1 MIRMLL
7 LLLGTRA
14 IRRYRFPLIAC
25 GALVSLT
32 GVAIFVDAVTGGF
45 HFPIHQFGYLILLD
59 AAVMLLTAFNTRGM
73 QRRLMYTRS
82 ALLLVFGLLI
92 VNGRHASELV
102 LAVALGIALLADS
115 CLRIASAIVLRFPFW
130 KRYLGLGLAQLA
142 FAIFLLE
149 PYPTHYA
156 GTIHYGIGAWL
167 AVSGLVVLHL
177 GLTIGRLSDSALLPA
192 LFSRGWLPFV
202 DRSEPPT
209 RTLAPE
215 ERLIVHVWT
224 AYDTANQ
231 PLNRPVLDRYI
242 AAVDANGVISTGH
255 AALEIVPDVYVSH
268 YPAVEIDRNPE
279 EFARLFRAT
288 ADNDV
293 AGRFQPSY
301 AVESAN
307 WCESVWKI
315 TFDSSYA
322 DIERARRF
330 WHEYRKDNTY
340 NLTRRNCSSTV
351 VQVLEVALEGSLLRR
366 GYGHSSVLGALF
378 SPELWVAAQLR
389 RRAETMAWTPGL
401 ALDYA
406 RALFGVLHPP
416 RVAWWMLARRA
427 IATRHNA
434 YGPQGSVRRSPF
446 ISGSVRR
453 VDRT

>member
-1 MIRMLL
+1 MIRVLL

-14 IRRYRFPLIAC
+14 IRRYRPALFAF

-32 GVAIFVDAVTGGF
+32 GVAIFIDAATEGF
-45 HFPIHQFGYLILLD
+45 HLPIHQFGYLVLLD
-59 AAVMLLTAFNTRGM
+59 AAVMVLLAFNTSGT
-73 QRRLMYTRS
+73 QRRLMYARS
-82 ALLLVFGLLI
+82 ALLTVFGLLI
-92 VNGRHASELV
+92 INGRHASSLL
-102 LAVALGIALLADS
+102 LAIALGLALLADS

-130 KRYLGLGLAQLA
+130 KRYLSLGVAQLL
-142 FAIFLLE
+142 FALFLLE

-156 GTIHYGIGAWL
+156 GTTHYGIGAWL

-177 GLTIGRLSDSALLPA
+177 AIAIGRLSDSALLPA

-202 DRSEPPT
+202 DRSAPT
-209 RTLAPE
+209 ARARSPA

-231 PLNRPVLDRYI
+231 PLNRPILDRYI

-268 YPAVEIDRNPE
+268 YPDVEIDRNPE

-288 ADNDV
+288 AENDV
-293 AGRFQPSY
+293 PGRFLPSY

-315 TFDSSYA
+315 TFDASYA
-322 DIERARRF
+322 EIDRARRF
-330 WHEYRKDNTY
+330 WQEYKKDNTY

-366 GYGHSSVLGALF
+366 GYGTGNVLRSLF

-416 RVAWWMLARRA
+416 RVAWWTLARRA
-427 IATRHNA
+427 LATRHKA
-434 YGPQGSVRRSPF
+434 CHPPTLAPRSPF
-446 ISGSVRR
+446 ASGSVRR
-453 VDRT
+453 VDHP